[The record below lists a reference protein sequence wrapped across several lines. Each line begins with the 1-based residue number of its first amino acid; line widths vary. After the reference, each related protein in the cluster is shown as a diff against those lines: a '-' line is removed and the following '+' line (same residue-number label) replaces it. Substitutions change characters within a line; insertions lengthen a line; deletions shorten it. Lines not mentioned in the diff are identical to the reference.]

1 MKTEYLDIYEN
12 EWLINALNRG
22 GYGDKI
28 PSNVILNK
36 TLTGIGA
43 THCELYA
50 HRNSIIIEP
59 NVPVIQC
66 KLENEDLSLLGVYSH
81 VSIASIRKYFRNK
94 DIQYKKILTTPE
106 SFYKV
111 RNEAHKL
118 GINIYGEDWFCLFDE
133 CEKITQDHDY
143 RRSISQPIS
152 DFFMFDN
159 KAMVSATPLT
169 PSNPQFKAQHFSI
182 IKIRPT
188 FDYKKNLT
196 LIATN
201 NFTNMLRDIFIRL
214 ADSPCV
220 CVFMN
225 KTDSIHA
232 IVKELELEDYK
243 IFCSDKSEKKL
254 HERGIHNVQ
263 SKISYPFARY
273 NFFTCRFYSGL
284 DITLLP
290 IKPDIIMLTDLRVA
304 PYTMI
309 DPLTEAIQIQGR
321 FRNGRRN
328 EESYNSLTHIATVN
342 PDMQI
347 KSREELEK
355 EIGQFAETYYRL
367 KELYE
372 DEQDEIRKSAIKKD
386 IEQLKYND
394 LLDKHGEISHFAIDN
409 VYNEERVKSYY
420 LSGDSLSQ
428 AYMESNHFN
437 VEYINNITTISID
450 TIMRINTAKCDI
462 DKRRMI
468 VHAIDQIYND
478 LSNGIINEATA
489 ILYINTLKHIPET
502 SYILPI
508 YKKIGIEG
516 IEECKYQKCK
526 LEKAIKIFDAEE
538 AEKARVS
545 LAVLKAVSDA
555 FSIGMYIPKKE
566 IKKQLE
572 AIYMDFHIKYKVTLT
587 TINDYYDT
595 SESNS
600 GKVP

>member
-225 KTDSIHA
+225 KQILSM
-232 IVKELELEDYK
+232 
-243 IFCSDKSEKKL
+243 
-254 HERGIHNVQ
+254 R
-263 SKISYPFARY
+263 
-273 NFFTCRFYSGL
+273 
-284 DITLLP
+284 LL
-290 IKPDIIMLTDLRVA
+290 KNWNWRT
-304 PYTMI
+304 
-309 DPLTEAIQIQGR
+309 
-321 FRNGRRN
+321 
-328 EESYNSLTHIATVN
+328 
-342 PDMQI
+342 I
-347 KSREELEK
+347 KSFVLIKVKRNYMSVES
-355 EIGQFAETYYRL
+355 ITYN
-367 KELYE
+367 
-372 DEQDEIRKSAIKKD
+372 QKSAILLQD
-386 IEQLKYND
+386 IISLLVAFIRD
-394 LLDKHGEISHFAIDN
+394 LILL
-409 VYNEERVKSYY
+409 YY
-420 LSGDSLSQ
+420 Q
-428 AYMESNHFN
+428 SNR
-437 VEYINNITTISID
+437 T
-450 TIMRINTAKCDI
+450 
-462 DKRRMI
+462 
-468 VHAIDQIYND
+468 
-478 LSNGIINEATA
+478 
-489 ILYINTLKHIPET
+489 
-502 SYILPI
+502 
-508 YKKIGIEG
+508 
-516 IEECKYQKCK
+516 
-526 LEKAIKIFDAEE
+526 
-538 AEKARVS
+538 
-545 LAVLKAVSDA
+545 
-555 FSIGMYIPKKE
+555 
-566 IKKQLE
+566 
-572 AIYMDFHIKYKVTLT
+572 
-587 TINDYYDT
+587 
-595 SESNS
+595 
-600 GKVP
+600 